1 MGVPQYTAG
10 GWTGVVTPGLVAVVG
25 PEAAPDLVL
34 SLWESGA
41 DGVVGARGVLV
52 RDGFRGLP
60 PFALVSV
67 AARRVHLAVRGPV
80 EVIVETADGTEVVR
94 SGEVSTW
101 SERVLDDADA
111 FAVRV
116 VGATPDE
123 HATWWPVAD
132 GVVPVDVVQMSLLPD
147 EEAAPDSGALPHVA
161 APGGRAGSAV
171 APVLALVPAYTGPTG
186 DGEDAGPADV
196 DLVPTSHRDETDAV
210 AATATEITAA
220 PADAELPDDDVVGA
234 DDVPTGSSGHDDAT
248 DGPAVE
254 HGAAGAPA
262 EPPVPTEPAP
272 PVADPFAAA
281 GAGLPPLGTDA
292 PGTGGPAEPSSPSST
307 FDPAAAADEAPELV
321 PLVPDDRDDDLV
333 TGGPATPSPW
343 SPGPREEHATPSWA
357 SPVHAHHDEPGS
369 APRGTPVVTVEGA
382 SPDDH
387 DGLTVLSSELAA
399 IREQL
404 PTWTADPVP
413 GPFAMPTQRRRPP
426 TIVLSTGLVVEVDR
440 PVLLG
445 RAPQVERVANRE
457 LPRLVTVPSPQQDIS
472 RTHAEV
478 RVEGDQVLVTDLDS
492 TNGVFVTRASS
503 GARRLRPG
511 EPSAVGPDEVVD
523 LGDGVTFT
531 VERGS

>member
-1 MGVPQYTAG
+1 MGVPQYTSG
-10 GWTGVVTPGLVAVVG
+10 TWTGVVTPGLVAVVG
-25 PEAAPDLVL
+25 PEAAPDVVL
-34 SLWESGA
+34 SLWEAGA
-41 DGVVGARGVLV
+41 DGVVGALGVLV

-80 EVIVETADGTEVVR
+80 EVIVETASGTEVVR

-101 SERVLDDADA
+101 SERVVDDADA

-116 VGATPDE
+116 VGATPGDE
-123 HATWWPVAD
+123 ATWWPVAD
-132 GVVPVDVVQMSLLPD
+132 GVVPVDVVQMSLLQDD
-147 EEAAPDSGALPHVA
+147 EAGLDSGALPLAA
-161 APGGRAGSAV
+161 APGGRTGAGA
-171 APVLALVPAYTGPTG
+171 APVLALVPAYDAAPEDEVVEPEHEVPDLLDEPVHPDGAPGPP
-186 DGEDAGPADV
+186 EPAPV
-196 DLVPTSHRDETDAV
+196 
-210 AATATEITAA
+210 
-220 PADAELPDDDVVGA
+220 PADAP
-234 DDVPTGSSGHDDAT
+234 SAT
-248 DGPAVE
+248 DE
-254 HGAAGAPA
+254 R
-262 EPPVPTEPAP
+262 E
-272 PVADPFAAA
+272 AAA
-281 GAGLPPLGTDA
+281 EAVPPGH
-292 PGTGGPAEPSSPSST
+292 
-307 FDPAAAADEAPELV
+307 DEAPELV
-321 PLVPDDRDDDLV
+321 PLVPDDDEVDV
-333 TGGPATPSPW
+333 PAEPAAPAAVDEEPAPVSPW
-343 SPGPREEHATPSWA
+343 AVAPEPREEHATPSWA
-357 SPVHAHHDEPGS
+357 PPAHAVLPEEPAS

-426 TIVLSTGLVVEVDR
+426 QIVLSTGLVVEVDR

-478 RVEGDQVLVTDLDS
+478 RVEGEQVLVTDLDS

-511 EPSAVGPDEVVD
+511 EPSAVDPDEVVD

>member
-1 MGVPQYTAG
+1 MGVPQYTSG
-10 GWTGVVTPGLVAVVG
+10 SWTGVVTPGLVAVVG
-25 PEAAPDLVL
+25 PEAAPDVVL
-34 SLWESGA
+34 SLWEAGA
-41 DGVVGARGVLV
+41 DGVVGALGVLV

-80 EVIVETADGTEVVR
+80 EVIVETATGTEVVR

-101 SERVLDDADA
+101 SERVVDDADA

-116 VGATPDE
+116 AGAAPADD
-123 HATWWPVAD
+123 ATWWPVAD
-132 GVVPVDVVQMSLLPD
+132 GVVPVGVVQMSLLQDD
-147 EEAAPDSGALPHVA
+147 EVGLDSGALPLAA
-161 APGGRAGSAV
+161 APGGRTGSGV
-171 APVLALVPAYTGPTG
+171 APVLALVPAYAAGPQDEAG
-186 DGEDAGPADV
+186 LVEEDLDEDREPEPTTLAGPAGTESDASPA
-196 DLVPTSHRDETDAV
+196 PTELPVEPELEPELEEAAVEAAARPADAV
-210 AATATEITAA
+210 APVVPVDAA
-220 PADAELPDDDVVGA
+220 PDD
-234 DDVPTGSSGHDDAT
+234 
-248 DGPAVE
+248 
-254 HGAAGAPA
+254 
-262 EPPVPTEPAP
+262 
-272 PVADPFAAA
+272 
-281 GAGLPPLGTDA
+281 
-292 PGTGGPAEPSSPSST
+292 
-307 FDPAAAADEAPELV
+307 APELV
-321 PLVPDDRDDDLV
+321 PLVPDDVDE
-333 TGGPATPSPW
+333 PADAPSLAAQATSPW
-343 SPGPREEHATPSWA
+343 APTPREEHATPSWA
-357 SPVHAHHDEPGS
+357 APSPALHEEPAS

-387 DGLTVLSSELAA
+387 DGLTVSSSELAA

-413 GPFAMPTQRRRPP
+413 GPFAMPTQRSRPP
-426 TIVLSTGLVVEVDR
+426 QIVLSTGLVVEVDR
-440 PVLLG
+440 PVLIG

-478 RVEGDQVLVTDLDS
+478 RVEGEQVLVTDLDS

-511 EPSAVGPDEVVD
+511 EPSAVEPDEVVD